1 MNSVIMRLRL
11 STFKDQL
18 RNVECEILE
27 CGTLVRKGG
36 PMNQLSLA
44 VPTEEQLREV
54 RDVYRYTR
62 VVRLRTRAQMVLL
75 ALEQHLSAAEIAVIV
90 REDDETV
97 RRWLKR
103 WMDKGIEGLSDRDG
117 GGAPAKMT
125 AAYEQ
130 ELLAC
135 VRLRPRA
142 LGQSFSLWTLR
153 RLGEYMAEQTGIEL
167 SYESVRQILKG
178 GGIVLS
184 RPQLTVSSPDPQYKV
199 KKKRLK
205 RREQA

>member
-1 MNSVIMRLRL
+1 MNRLCL
-11 STFKDQL
+11 P
-18 RNVECEILE
+18 I
-27 CGTLVRKGG
+27 
-36 PMNQLSLA
+36 
-44 VPTEEQLREV
+44 PTEEQLSAL
-54 RDVYRYTR
+54 RDVYRHTR
-62 VVRLRTRAQMVLL
+62 VVRLRTRAQMLLL
-75 ALEQHLSAAEIAVIV
+75 AIEQHLSAASIAVIV

-103 WMDKGIEGLSDRDG
+103 WMEKGIEGLWDRDG

-125 AAYEQ
+125 KAYE
-130 ELLAC
+130 EGLLAC

-153 RLGEYMAEQTGIEL
+153 RLSEYMAQQTGIKL
-167 SYESVRQILKG
+167 SYESVRQVLKG

-184 RPQLTVSSPDPQYKV
+184 RPQHTVSSPDPQYKV

-205 RREQA
+205 RREQT